1 MITTRRLAAGFGLG
15 LGAGMLAIL
24 LAGLGPRGEGKAAA
38 AQEAP
43 AGKQTPADPKPAK
56 PSGRKLTLGPAPPPV
71 PPLKYTLFVPP
82 SEQVRGNAALEYL
95 RAIALLPPPPHNP
108 QEAQER
114 ADKIDR
120 WLSLP
125 LEQLAPEGDALQAHL
140 QPYRPSLLALRH
152 ATALTACDWQLEPF
166 LLQGD
171 VTPFLEELGK
181 YRQLGQLLR
190 LQFRLHLARGQA
202 EDAWRTLQAHLRL
215 GRDIAES
222 PTLIRALVGL
232 AILASAWDS
241 IEDWL
246 SRPAAPNLSLAL
258 SQLPQ
263 PWPHPWPMLEG
274 EAQFIGLA
282 RPQWKEVF
290 QGVLPPETARRH
302 LVAMYAILHR
312 NPAGP
317 PPFQE
322 AQLLQLAAQQAP
334 AARAELLQL
343 GQPPQA
349 VDEMPDAQA
358 LLLRNLLLLRQW
370 WDATL
375 EAFRLPYHQAQA
387 RFAKLD
393 QQVQQRVRRQDDALL
408 SVYALTLKSVW
419 KTGHAFARTQ
429 RRIAALQTLEAIRWH
444 AAIHHGQLPERLAD
458 ITATPIPND
467 PSTGQPFLYRRT
479 PDGFILEAPPPAGEK
494 PDSLNSLQYVIVW
507 KAEGEKGK

>member
-1 MITTRRLAAGFGLG
+1 MGL
-15 LGAGMLAIL
+15 GMLAIL
-24 LAGLGPRGEGKAAA
+24 LAGLGPRGGGNPAA
-38 AQEAP
+38 AQEVP
-43 AGKQTPADPKPAK
+43 ADKQTPADPKPAA
-56 PSGRKLTLGPAPPPV
+56 PPGRKLTFSPALPPV
-71 PPLKYTLFVPP
+71 PPLQYTLFVPA

-95 RAIALLPPPPHNP
+95 RAIALLPSPPRDL
-108 QEAQER
+108 QQARER

-125 LEQLAPEGDALQAHL
+125 LEQLAPECDALQAHL

-152 ATALTACDWQLEPF
+152 ATALATCDWQLEPF
-166 LLQGD
+166 LQGD
-171 VTPFLEELGK
+171 VTPLLEEVGK

-202 EDAWRTLQAHLRL
+202 EEAWRTLQAHLRL

-222 PTLIRALVGL
+222 PTLIRALTGI

-241 IEDWL
+241 IEEWL
-246 SRPAAPNLSLAL
+246 SRPAAPNLALAL
-258 SQLPQ
+258 SQLPSL
-263 PWPHPWPMLEG
+263 WPQPWPMLEG

-302 LVAMYAILHR
+302 LLAMYAILQR
-312 NPAGP
+312 DPASP
-317 PPFQE
+317 PPFPE
-322 AQLLQLAAQQAP
+322 AQLLRLAAQQAP

-343 GQPPQA
+343 GQPGQT
-349 VDEMPDAQA
+349 VDELPDAQA

-370 WDATL
+370 WDSTV

-393 QQVQQRVRRQDDALL
+393 QQVQQRIRRQDDVLL
-408 SVYALTLKSVW
+408 RVYALTLKSVW
-419 KTGHAFARTQ
+419 KTYHAFARTQ

-444 AAIHHGQLPERLAD
+444 AATHHGQLPERLAD
-458 ITATPIPND
+458 ITVTPIPND
-467 PSTGQPFLYRRT
+467 PYTGQPFLYRRT
-479 PDGFILEAPPPAGEK
+479 ADGFILEAPPPAGEK
-494 PDSLNSLQYVIVW
+494 PDSLNTLQYVIVW
-507 KAEGEKGK
+507 KTEGDKGK

>member
-1 MITTRRLAAGFGLG
+1 MITTRRLAASWGMGMGL
-15 LGAGMLAIL
+15 GMLAIL
-24 LAGLGPRGEGKAAA
+24 LAGLGPRGGGNPAA

-43 AGKQTPADPKPAK
+43 AGKQTPTDPKPAA
-56 PSGRKLTLGPAPPPV
+56 PPGRKFTLSPAPPPV
-71 PPLKYTLFVPP
+71 PPLQYTLFIPA

-95 RAIALLPPPPHNP
+95 RAIVLLPSPPRDP
-108 QEAQER
+108 QEVQGR

-125 LEQLAPEGDALQAHL
+125 LEQLAPECDALQAHL
-140 QPYRPSLLALRH
+140 RPYRPSLLALRH
-152 ATALTACDWQLEPF
+152 ATGLATCDWQLEPF
-166 LLQGD
+166 LQGD
-171 VTPFLEELGK
+171 VTPLLEELGK

-202 EDAWRTLQAHLRL
+202 EEAWRTLQAHLRL
-215 GRDIAES
+215 GRDLAES
-222 PTLIRALVGL
+222 PTLIRALTGI

-241 IEDWL
+241 IEEWL

-258 SQLPQ
+258 SQLPSL
-263 PWPHPWPMLEG
+263 WPQPWPMLEG

-302 LVAMYAILHR
+302 LLAMYAILQR
-312 NPAGP
+312 DPAGP
-317 PPFQE
+317 PPFPE
-322 AQLLQLAAQQAP
+322 AQLLRLAAQQAP

-370 WDATL
+370 WDSTV

-393 QQVQQRVRRQDDALL
+393 QQVQQRIRRQDDVLL
-408 SVYALTLKSVW
+408 RVYALTLKSVW
-419 KTGHAFARTQ
+419 KTYHAFARTQ

-444 AAIHHGQLPERLAD
+444 AATHHGQLPERLAD
-458 ITATPIPND
+458 ITVTPIPND
-467 PSTGQPFLYRRT
+467 PYTGQPFLYRRT
-479 PDGFILEAPPPAGEK
+479 ADGFILEAPPPAGEK
-494 PDSLNSLQYVIVW
+494 PDSLNTLQYVIVW
-507 KAEGEKGK
+507 KTEGDKGK